1 MTKSLIRRSHF
12 LLCAFAAVFAPLRE
26 ILPPKTRDHPLVNL
40 ARNAHVVEVVFANQI
55 ETSGLVKVKH
65 LAAFDLRSL
74 ARLDSQRPR
83 NIVKTDVTPRAE
95 PPAMHRVENSTHVVV
110 TKIHERP
117 RLQRVSETA
126 LKHKRQIETNDV
138 VSDELVTIGI
148 EILHEHQEILKRLL
162 LVFFGAVFVD
172 PEDVFASFGTETWK
186 LQPRNRTDMKRDRQH
201 AARSRT

>member
-26 ILPPKTRDHPLVNL
+26 ILPPTTRDHPLVHL
-40 ARNAHVVEVVFANQI
+40 ARFA
-55 ETSGLVKVKH
+55 
-65 LAAFDLRSL
+65 LRSL
-74 ARLDSQRPR
+74 ALLDSQRPR

-138 VSDELVTIGI
+138 VS
-148 EILHEHQEILKRLL
+148 
-162 LVFFGAVFVD
+162 
-172 PEDVFASFGTETWK
+172 
-186 LQPRNRTDMKRDRQH
+186 
-201 AARSRT
+201 